1 MHVSVVILFT
11 VSISSF
17 VKAGEQ
23 LSLIKRPAN
32 ENDASSKRIFILTGN
47 GPKYLDQ
54 KSFKIIPVTTNA
66 MNRRMSRN
74 NDQSGWTFSVKKYP
88 QQESR
93 RRVNEIPVKRKIGSV
108 TTYPQVLRRNENNQP
123 DVASVQRITPFG
135 GMSVLPVSTIQKSNT
150 DSQLRPNNKY
160 IHLNSNVDKNKL
172 SASDQS
178 AQQSESLNGNL
189 SSIHSEPSFVEK
201 LTGWVYPVK
210 NNPFFPIEAN
220 NPDPYDFGYGINDG
234 LGSTQFRRESTKGD
248 GVVTGNYGYKDSQ
261 GIFRYVNY
269 ISDKDGF
276 RTVIRS
282 NEPSVLSVDSADV
295 TIIVDPPPP
304 FSIHQKV
311 KTISTIN

>member
-32 ENDASSKRIFILTGN
+32 ENDASSKRIFILTDN

-54 KSFKIIPVTTNA
+54 KSFKIIPVTT
-66 MNRRMSRN
+66 RMSRN
-74 NDQSGWTFSVKKYP
+74 NDQSGWAFSVKKYSQP
-88 QQESR
+88 ESAR
-93 RRVNEIPVKRKIGSV
+93 SVNEIPVKRKIGSV
-108 TTYPQVLRRNENNQP
+108 TTYPQALRRNENNNQP

-135 GMSVLPVSTIQKSNT
+135 GMSVVPVSTIQKYNT
-150 DSQLRPNNKY
+150 DSQLRRNNKY
-160 IHLNSNVDKNKL
+160 IHLSSNIDKNKL

-178 AQQSESLNGNL
+178 VQQSESMNVNL
-189 SSIHSEPSFVEK
+189 SSIHSEPPFVEK
-201 LTGWVYPVK
+201 LTEWVYPVK
-210 NNPFFPIEAN
+210 NNPLFPIEAN
-220 NPDPYDFGYGINDG
+220 YPDPYDFGYGIDDG

-282 NEPSVLSVDSADV
+282 NEPSVLPVDSADV